1 MRKWFHVTQADFEG
15 AFGQIKFLFLVS
27 EFLEAG
33 ILAVRRTLLQS
44 QDTLCSFLQFRHK
57 YWPTAGARIFS

>member
-33 ILAVRRTLLQS
+33 ILCSAEDVAAIAGYVLL
-44 QDTLCSFLQFRHK
+44 FL
-57 YWPTAGARIFS
+57 TV